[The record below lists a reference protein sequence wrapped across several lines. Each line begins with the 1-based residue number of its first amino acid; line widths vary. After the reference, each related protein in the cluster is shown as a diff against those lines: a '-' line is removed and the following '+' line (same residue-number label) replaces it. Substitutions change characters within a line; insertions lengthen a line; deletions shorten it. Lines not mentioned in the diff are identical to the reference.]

1 MSFDKPS
8 PPRVVDERLIYDG
21 FIKLTQVT
29 VEAPWAGRLMRFS
42 REVHFHG
49 HGAAILPVDVDRR
62 MALLIR
68 QFRLPAFLDDGD
80 GWLWEVPAGL
90 LEGDAPDACVTREA
104 REETGAEVDALES
117 LGGSLSSPGIMR
129 EVIHLYWG
137 RYSGPHSARTGGLD
151 SENEMIE
158 VHELPLS
165 KVGEMADQ
173 GEITDSKSAV
183 AIFRLRARH
192 PALFR

>member
-1 MSFDKPS
+1 MSLGKPHT
-8 PPRVVDERLIYDG
+8 PRVVDERLVYDG
-21 FIKLTQVT
+21 FVKLTQVT
-29 VEAPWAGRLMRFS
+29 VEARWAGRLMRFS

-104 REETGAEVDALES
+104 REETGAEVTALES

-129 EVIHLYWG
+129 EIIHLYWG

-165 KVGEMADQ
+165 RVAEMADR
-173 GEITDSKSAV
+173 GEITDSKSAI

-192 PALFR
+192 PDLFR

>member
-1 MSFDKPS
+1 MPLDKP
-8 PPRVVDERLIYDG
+8 PAPRVVDERLIHDG
-21 FIKLTQVT
+21 FVTLTQVT

-49 HGAAILPVDVDRR
+49 HGAAVLPVDVDRR
-62 MALLIR
+62 TALMIR
-68 QFRLPAFLDDGD
+68 QFRLPAYLDDGD

-90 LEGDAPDACVTREA
+90 LEGDAPDACAVREA
-104 REETGAEVDALES
+104 HEETGAEVDALEP
-117 LGGSLSSPGIMR
+117 LGVSLSSPGIMR
-129 EVIHLYWG
+129 EVIHLFWG

-151 SENEMIE
+151 GENEMIE

-165 KVGEMADQ
+165 EVAAMADR
-173 GEITDSKSAV
+173 GEITDSKSAI

-192 PALFR
+192 PDLFR